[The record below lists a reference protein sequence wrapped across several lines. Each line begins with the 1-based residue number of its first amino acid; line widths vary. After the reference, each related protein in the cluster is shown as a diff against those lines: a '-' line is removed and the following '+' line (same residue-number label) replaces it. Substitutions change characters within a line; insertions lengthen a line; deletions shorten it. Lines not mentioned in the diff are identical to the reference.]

1 MLLLLLNRCQFQA
14 RTLQRI
20 YSLHARCALVSNKHW
35 ESHEGRRRPT
45 SKAQPLQGY
54 QTQCRSQG
62 RRPSGWLTYILIERA
77 DQPFLHLR
85 KKHRKHCLLKV
96 DADREELEQRHCAS
110 PLIAVHDAHY
120 FFRRTEENYRD
131 GDTYQRK
138 GFGNL
143 EPVGKERLKVVLM
156 LCHVG
161 LNDRDYYV

>member
-35 ESHEGRRRPT
+35 ESHEAEGDRQQSATASRLPNAMPIT
-45 SKAQPLQGY
+45 S
-54 QTQCRSQG
+54 

-85 KKHRKHCLLKV
+85 KKHRKHCLPSEV
-96 DADREELEQRHCAS
+96 DADREELEQRHRAS

-120 FFRRTEENYRD
+120 FFRRTEKNYRD

-143 EPVGKERLKVVLM
+143 EPVGTERLKVVLM
-156 LCHVG
+156 LCHIG
-161 LNDRDYYV
+161 